1 MNTRFL
7 LPLCFVLL
15 LLLGCEVQG
24 VQLTQ
29 EDEPASLALLAQV
42 QETLSSYW
50 DTAKA
55 AAQGLYEKTYLPA
68 MDEKIRD
75 MYNKGSAALTTYTG
89 IFTDQIM
96 TILQGE
102 D

>member
-1 MNTRFL
+1 MDTRFL
-7 LPLCFVLL
+7 LPLCLVL

-24 VQLTQ
+24 THPTEQ
-29 EDEPASLALLAQV
+29 DEPPSPALLAQV
-42 QETLSSYW
+42 QEALSMYW

-55 AAQGLYEKTYLPA
+55 AAQGLYEKTYLPT

-75 MYNKGSAALTTYTG
+75 MYNKGSAAISTYTG

-102 D
+102 E